1 MTLDDAWAE
10 STRLWAEGDRFW
22 AESTR
27 RWENTVAEHGYSG
40 EWIRCF
46 GRFVRR
52 DFRLSDGRYFVADAL
67 ADLREIQ

>member
-10 STRLWAEGDRFW
+10 GDRLWAEGDRL
-22 AESTR
+22 
-27 RWENTVAEHGYSG
+27 WENTVAEHGHSG
-40 EWIRCF
+40 EWIRRL
-46 GRFVRR
+46 GRR